1 MTPDPVHGVI
11 VIDKP
16 PGLTSHDVVARARRL
31 LGETRIGH
39 TGTLD
44 PLATGVL
51 PLAIGRATR
60 LVRFLT
66 ASDKEYDASIRFGL
80 STDTYDVTGRETRR
94 TNAVPSREML
104 LSALATL
111 TGTYPQ
117 VPPAFSAKKV
127 GGRRSYELARE
138 QRPANLA
145 PVMVSVS
152 SIDLLE
158 LNGDRARV
166 AMGCSAG
173 FYVRAFAHAVGE
185 LTGTGACL
193 EALTRTRSGE
203 FRLDTAISIDE
214 LQNRDDALAR
224 LVPMAALLRQFP
236 AVTIGDRGR
245 AHVAHGRELN
255 AIDYECAP
263 ASSGQPAGR
272 IEQGPD
278 SGWVRVLDASGGLVA
293 VATTGRRPGSLHPSV
308 VLM

>member
-1 MTPDPVHGVI
+1 MDGLLVV
-11 VIDKP
+11 DKP
-16 PGLTSHDVVARARRL
+16 HGLTSHDVVARARRL

-51 PLAIGRATR
+51 PLAVGRATR

-66 ASDKEYDASIRFGL
+66 SSDKEYDATIRFGL
-80 STDTYDVTGRETRR
+80 STDTYDITGEETGR
-94 TNAVPSREML
+94 TNTVPSREML
-104 LSALATL
+104 LSALTAL

-138 QRPANLA
+138 HRPAVLA
-145 PVMVSVS
+145 PVTVSAS
-152 SIDLLE
+152 AIALLE
-158 LNGDRARV
+158 LNGERARV
-166 AMGCSAG
+166 AIVCSAG
-173 FYVRAFAHAVGE
+173 FYVRSFAHALGE

-203 FRLDTAISIDE
+203 FRLEMAISIDG
-214 LQNRDDALAR
+214 LQNRDAALAR

-236 AVTIGDRGR
+236 AVTIGERGR

-255 AIDYECAP
+255 EIDYEFVAAP
-263 ASSGQPAGR
+263 AGASSGR
-272 IEQGPD
+272 IEQGQD
-278 SGWVRVLDASGGLVA
+278 LGWVRVLDASGGLVA
-293 VATTGRRPGSLHPSV
+293 MATTGTRPGSLHPSV

>member
-1 MTPDPVHGVI
+1 MDGVL

-16 PGLTSHDVVARARRL
+16 RGLTSHDVVVRARRL

-51 PLAIGRATR
+51 PLAVGRATR

-66 ASDKEYDASIRFGL
+66 ASEKEYEATIRFGL
-80 STDTYDVTGRETRR
+80 STDTYDTTGQETYR

-117 VPPAFSAKKV
+117 VPPAFSAKKI
-127 GGRRSYELARE
+127 GGRRSYELAR
-138 QRPANLA
+138 QHRPATLA
-145 PVMVSVS
+145 PVMVTAST
-152 SIDLLE
+152 IDLLE
-158 LNGDRARV
+158 LNGERARV
-166 AMGCSAG
+166 AIGCSSG

-185 LTGTGACL
+185 LTGSGACL

-203 FRLDTAISIDE
+203 FRLDAALSIDA
-214 LQNRDDALAR
+214 LQDRDDALSR
-224 LVPMAALLRQFP
+224 LVPMAALLQQFP
-236 AVTIGDRGR
+236 AVTIGERGR
-245 AHVAHGRELN
+245 VHVSHGRELTET
-255 AIDYECAP
+255 DYERAP
-263 ASSGQPAGR
+263 APSGALREGADQGR
-272 IEQGPD
+272 D
-278 SGWVRVLDASGGLVA
+278 SHWVRVLDASGGLVA
-293 VATTGRRPGSLHPSV
+293 MATTGTRPGSLHPSV